1 MSVTVKIPKAEF
13 DDFILKLSHNGGYC
27 PCKVNKTQETKCP
40 CKDFRVNGI
49 CECGVYI
56 NR

>member
-1 MSVTVKIPKAEF
+1 MFTGETKAESI
-13 DDFILKLSHNGGYC
+13 DYDFILKLSHNGGYC
-27 PCKVNKTQETKCP
+27 PCKVDKTQETKCP

>member
-1 MSVTVKIPKAEF
+1 MPVTVKIPKAEF

-27 PCKVNKTQETKCP
+27 PCKVDKTQETKCP